1 MPEADL
7 LPCCGQHFDGWLIPL
22 GGQYPPRTPA
32 LRLTKA
38 PQCPKYLSRTHS
50 QSPLYL
56 VGAVLSANRYKD
68 GWSHGNLCQ
77 MPSLDP

>member
-1 MPEADL
+1 MPEADR
-7 LPCCGQHFDGWLIPL
+7 LPCCAQHFDGLLIPL
-22 GGQYPPRTPA
+22 GGQYRPHTPVLPLA
-32 LRLTKA
+32 KA

-56 VGAVLSANRYKD
+56 AKVVLSANQYKD
-68 GWSHGNLCQ
+68 GWLHGNLYQ